1 MALEFGTKTTHVP
14 ETGTGKL
21 GPSFFVSI
29 VQKQN
34 EQGEATSVLEVPDC
48 VVCRQRRLSVCAAFG
63 EDELVSFDRLVQ
75 HRTMPARTVLFEQ
88 GTAAD
93 FVFSVSEGTI
103 RLFRLLPDGRRQII
117 GFAIKGDFLGTAM
130 AERHEYAAEAVDTI
144 KVCRIPRPAFQAML
158 DENPRLLK
166 KLHEIAGR
174 EIHTSQDQIV
184 LLGRKN
190 AEERVAA
197 FLLGYR
203 ERLARILTL
212 SVHIPLP
219 MSRQDIADYLG
230 LTIETVSRT
239 ISKLARDKLLV
250 VVPDGIRILDL
261 ERLSRLSDG

>member
-1 MALEFGTKTTHVP
+1 MALEVP
-14 ETGTGKL
+14 NCA
-21 GPSFFVSI
+21 I
-29 VQKQN
+29 CQ
-34 EQGEATSVLEVPDC
+34 
-48 VVCRQRRLSVCAAFG
+48 QRHLSVCAAFS
-63 EDELVSFDRLVQ
+63 EHELISFDRVVQ
-75 HRTMPARTVLFEQ
+75 HKTLPAKTVLFEQ
-88 GTAAD
+88 GSNAD
-93 FVFSVSEGTI
+93 FVFSVSDGVV

-130 AERHEYAAEAVDTI
+130 SDQHEYTAEAVDCVR
-144 KVCRIPRPAFQAML
+144 VCRIPRGAFQSML
-158 DENPRLLK
+158 DEKPHLLK

-197 FLLGYR
+197 FLMSYR
-203 ERLARILTL
+203 ERLARISTH

-239 ISKLARDKLLV
+239 ISKLAREKLIV

-261 ERLSRLSDG
+261 DRLARLSDG